1 VNAAEIAHALGA
13 SCRSGM
19 WWRCRCPVHGSRGP
33 TLALRDGDRALIT
46 YCHSGCDRRE
56 ILAELRRRGLLDD
69 RACRDAHPFPAI
81 RPQRHDDR
89 DGDGRRRIV
98 IARDIWNRARD
109 QHGTLVER
117 YLASRGLT
125 LPKSPVLRYAPLL
138 RHPTGICLAAMIGR
152 IDDVDGRIIA
162 IHRTWL
168 RPGGGGKADID
179 PPRATLGPMSGGAIR
194 LGLIRPGDW
203 LAVGEGIETTLSV
216 MESCRLPGWAAV
228 SAPGI
233 EGLVLPPEAC
243 KVLICVDHDATGV
256 GERAAHLAAQR
267 WLAEGRK
274 VNLAMPPA
282 PDTDFND
289 LLMGRGDAEVRN
301 VAA

>member
-1 VNAAEIAHALGA
+1 MNAAEIAHALGA

-109 QHGTLVER
+109 PHGTLVER

-125 LPKSPVLRYAPLL
+125 LPKSPVLRYAPG
-138 RHPTGICLAAMIGR
+138 RRRQGRHRPAEGNSGSNERRCDPTRAHPTG
-152 IDDVDGRIIA
+152 
-162 IHRTWL
+162 
-168 RPGGGGKADID
+168 
-179 PPRATLGPMSGGAIR
+179 R
-194 LGLIRPGDW
+194 L
-203 LAVGEGIETTLSV
+203 
-216 MESCRLPGWAAV
+216 V
-228 SAPGI
+228 S
-233 EGLVLPPEAC
+233 
-243 KVLICVDHDATGV
+243 
-256 GERAAHLAAQR
+256 R
-267 WLAEGRK
+267 W
-274 VNLAMPPA
+274 
-282 PDTDFND
+282 
-289 LLMGRGDAEVRN
+289 
-301 VAA
+301 